1 LEDDIEL
8 EDKLLQADRVF
19 LESEQDEHAKTGN
32 HRLGAAPRRPSPA
45 NKHQY
50 SVGRSEAIHAPE
62 FSPNRA
68 SL

>member
-1 LEDDIEL
+1 M
-8 EDKLLQADRVF
+8 F